1 MNRTIYL
8 IRHAMPDIP
17 LGERW
22 CVGGR
27 SDFPLG
33 RLGHIQAVR
42 LPFAKELESI
52 QAVFASPLVRAIET
66 ARPLCAAPRI
76 MPGLEE
82 QDMGV
87 WDGLPF
93 REIMTRYPELYAARE
108 RDPSRLPDGAE
119 DEEAVAR
126 RMRGAIFR
134 CLGESKGDI
143 ALVSH
148 KGAIAA
154 ITGERSKLGYTSL
167 TVLKEEN
174 GELRICEVGRPP
186 QPDLTDALCLAMLR
200 ASGADEA
207 LVAHCRA
214 VAALADEFCAS
225 LKGKGIALDSEA
237 VHTAAL
243 LHDIA
248 KGEQNHAAVGGL
260 WMKELGYPALA
271 EIIRQH
277 TEPDSDAL
285 NEAGLVFLADKLVR
299 GAERVGLEERFGAS
313 LAKCR
318 TPEAQAAHAR
328 RFALALSLK
337 EKIDR
342 LIGAGYCEYRRLP

>member
-1 MNRTIYL
+1 MSRKIWL

-27 SDFPLG
+27 SNFPLG
-33 RLGHIQAVR
+33 RLGRIQAAR
-42 LPFAKELESI
+42 LSFVKELEGV
-52 QAVFASPLVRAIET
+52 QAVFASPLVRAVET

-93 REIMTRYPELYAARE
+93 REIMLRFPELYAARE
-108 RDPSRLPDGAE
+108 RDPSLLPDGAE
-119 DEEAVAR
+119 SEEAVAK
-126 RMRGAIFR
+126 RMREAILR
-134 CLGESKGDI
+134 CLRESEGDI

-167 TVLKEEN
+167 TVLEEEN
-174 GELRICEVGRPP
+174 GALYVRDIGRSPRP
-186 QPDLTDALCLAMLR
+186 ELTDALCLAMLR
-200 ASGADEA
+200 AAGADDA

-214 VAALADEFCAS
+214 VTALADELCAR
-225 LKGKGIALDSEA
+225 LKEKGLSLDSGA
-237 VHTAAL
+237 IHTAAL

-248 KGEQNHAAVGGL
+248 KGERDHAAVGGL
-260 WMKELGYPALA
+260 WMKELGYPAVA
-271 EIIRQH
+271 EIVRQH

-299 GAERVGLEERFGAS
+299 GAQRVELEERFSAS
-313 LAKCR
+313 LAKCK
-318 TPEAQAAHAR
+318 TPEAQRAHAR
-328 RFALALSLK
+328 RFALARSLK
-337 EKIDR
+337 EKTDR
-342 LIGAGYCEYRRLP
+342 LTGAE

>member
-1 MNRTIYL
+1 MSRRIYL

-33 RLGHIQAVR
+33 RLGRIQAAR
-42 LPFAKELESI
+42 LPFVKELEGV
-52 QAVFASPLVRAIET
+52 QAVFASPLTRAIET
-66 ARPLCAAPRI
+66 ARPLCDAPRI

-82 QDMGV
+82 QDMGA
-87 WDGLPF
+87 WDGLSF
-93 REIMTRYPELYAARE
+93 REIMARDPELYAARE
-108 RDPSRLPDGAE
+108 ADPSLLPDGAE
-119 DEEAVAR
+119 SAEAVAS
-126 RMRGAIFR
+126 RMREAMLR
-134 CLGESKGDI
+134 CLRESEGDI

-154 ITGERSKLGYTSL
+154 ITGERRKLGYTSL
-167 TVLKEEN
+167 TVLEEEN
-174 GELRICEVGRPP
+174 GALRIRDIGLSP
-186 QPDLTDALCLAMLR
+186 QPELTDALCLAMLC
-200 ASGADEA
+200 ASGADGA
-207 LVAHCRA
+207 LIAHCRA
-214 VAALADEFCAS
+214 VASLADELCAM

-248 KGEQNHAAVGGL
+248 KGEQEHAAVGGL
-260 WMKELGYPALA
+260 WLKELGLPEPA
-271 EIIRQH
+271 EIVRQH
-277 TEPDSDAL
+277 TEPDSDGL

-313 LAKCR
+313 LAKCK

-328 RFALALSLK
+328 RFALARSIK

-342 LIGAGYCEYRRLP
+342 LCGAEGDKQRRQP